1 MLEANLLKK
10 QSSYSARFR
19 VKIAGIVTLEMHS
32 PFWKVEL
39 KTPFLFYLQ
48 VMASDASKNNENMRH
63 FPTDHHKKE

>member
-10 QSSYSARFR
+10 AKAPILQDSFA
-19 VKIAGIVTLEMHS
+19 KIAGIVLEKRS

-39 KTPFLFYLQ
+39 KIPFLFYLQ

-63 FPTDHHKKE
+63 FPTDHRKKE